1 MAKQW
6 TRRQVLTQMGIAA
19 AAVHTL
25 DPHELCCVL
34 PAHAQTADKEL
45 FQLKRVADGVYAA
58 IAETRYKLNC
68 NAAVI
73 MTDDGV
79 IVVDA
84 HSKPSA
90 ARALYQ
96 EIQAVTKKPVRKM
109 INTHFHWDHWQGNEV
124 YAAANPGLEIV
135 ATQQTRENLTKPDAG
150 RGGIPFIE
158 QQVKTL
164 LPTEIEKLKGDILK
178 ETNPDTKK
186 NLESN
191 LQQAEAYL
199 QELKQMKPALPTRM
213 LTTTTTLREQG
224 REIQLHML
232 GKGHTDGDLYTYL
245 PKEKVVVTGDALVDW
260 MPFINDG
267 YPEDWVQSLTNLE
280 KLDFTHIIP
289 GHGEVIP
296 KSGLI
301 YFRGYLVDLIAAVKK
316 ASADGA
322 TLDEMKGK
330 IAEQLAPKYEQ
341 GMSKYPLGR
350 YRNSIG
356 TNIEMVHKKVV
367 KKT

>member
-25 DPHELCCVL
+25 DPHELCCTV
-34 PAHAQTADKEL
+34 PAYAQTAVKDLFEL
-45 FQLKRVADGVYAA
+45 KKVADGVYIAVAA
-58 IAETRYKLNC
+58 TTYKINS

-79 IVVDA
+79 IVIDS

-90 ARALYQ
+90 ARAVYT
-96 EIQAVTKKPVRKM
+96 EIQKVTNKPVRK
-109 INTHFHWDHWQGNEV
+109 IVNTHFHWDHWQGNEL
-124 YAAANPGLEIV
+124 YKAANPGLEII
-135 ATQQTRENLTKPDAG
+135 ATERTRENLTKPDAG

-158 QQVKTL
+158 QQL
-164 LPTEIEKLKGDILK
+164 AALPAEIEKLKADVLK
-178 ETNPDTKK
+178 ESNADTKK

-191 LQQAEAYL
+191 LQQAETYL
-199 QELKQMKPALPTRM
+199 QELKQIKPALPTRTVS
-213 LTTTTTLREQG
+213 TTATLREQG
-224 REIQLHML
+224 REIQLHVL
-232 GKGHTDGDLYTYL
+232 GRGHTDGDLYIYL
-245 PKEKVVVTGDALVDW
+245 PKEKVVMTGDALVDW

-267 YPEDWVQSLTNLE
+267 YPEDWVTTLTALE

-289 GHGEVIP
+289 GHGEVMS
-296 KSGLI
+296 KSGLTF
-301 YFRGYLVDLIAAVKK
+301 FRGYISDLVAAVKK
-316 ASADGA
+316 AAADGA
-322 TLDEMKGK
+322 TLDEMKTK

-350 YRNSIG
+350 YRASIG
-356 TNIEMVHKKVV
+356 INVEMVHKKVV
-367 KKT
+367 KKA

>member
-1 MAKQW
+1 MAKHW
-6 TRRQVLTQMGIAA
+6 TRRQVLAQIGLAA

-45 FQLKRVADGVYAA
+45 FQLKKVADGVYAA

-73 MTDDGV
+73 LTDDGV
-79 IVVDA
+79 IVVDS

-90 ARALYQ
+90 ARVLYND
-96 EIQAVTKKPVRKM
+96 IQGVAKKPVRKV

-124 YAAANPGLEIV
+124 YTAANPGVEIV
-135 ATQQTRENLTKPDAG
+135 ATEQTRENLTKPDAG

-158 QQVKTL
+158 QQIKTL
-164 LPTEIEKLKGDILK
+164 LPTEIEKLKSDILK
-178 ETNPDTKK
+178 ETNPATKK

-199 QELKQMKPALPTRM
+199 AELKAMKPALPTRT
-213 LTTTTTLREQG
+213 LTATTTLREGG

-232 GKGHTDGDLYTYL
+232 GKGHTDGDLYTFL

-289 GHGEVIP
+289 GHGEVLP
-296 KSGLI
+296 KRGLSF
-301 YFRGYLVDLIAAVKK
+301 FRGYLVDVIAAVKK
-316 ASADGA
+316 AAADGA

-330 IAEQLAPKYEQ
+330 IADQLAPKYEAD
-341 GMSKYPLGR
+341 MSKYPLGR

-367 KKT
+367 KKA